1 MMKELNKKKVQEQLE
16 QLKMDNQELEKQ
28 LDQNIELMKRL
39 EMEKKVEEAIQK
51 TEKLAEQQRELSQ
64 KTESSKT
71 REEKDV
77 MLAEH
82 KKFREE
88 WGKNILG
95 EFCADAGKVG
105 VFEWDKLGEKNQK
118 WVTDHPWCAAVI
130 KDFDG
135 DVEFE
140 LIDESVHVVGTTENH
155 TNDFFST
162 QSGY

>member
-1 MMKELNKKKVQEQLE
+1 MKFKGTIVVTDPCYMEGVDCLMERGTIYGDWSCMVYPGDINENKKH
-16 QLKMDNQELEKQ
+16 
-28 LDQNIELMKRL
+28 
-39 EMEKKVEEAIQK
+39 EEWDEHYFK
-51 TEKLAEQQRELSQ
+51 FFNEYNFTG
-64 KTESSKT
+64 KT

-140 LIDESVHVVGTTENH
+140 LIDESVHVIGTTENH

>member
-1 MMKELNKKKVQEQLE
+1 MNFKGTIVITDPCYIEGVDCPMERGTIYGDWSCMVYPGDINENKKH
-16 QLKMDNQELEKQ
+16 
-28 LDQNIELMKRL
+28 
-39 EMEKKVEEAIQK
+39 EEWDEHYFK
-51 TEKLAEQQRELSQ
+51 FFNEYNFTG
-64 KTESSKT
+64 KT

-105 VFEWDKLGEKNQK
+105 VFEWDKLGEDNQK
-118 WVTDHPWCAAVI
+118 WVTEHPWCAAII

-135 DVEFE
+135 DVEFYV
-140 LIDESVHVVGTTENH
+140 DGESVHVIGTTENH

>member
-1 MMKELNKKKVQEQLE
+1 MNFKGTIVVTDPCYMKGVECPMQRGTIYGDWSCMVYPGNINENKKH
-16 QLKMDNQELEKQ
+16 
-28 LDQNIELMKRL
+28 
-39 EMEKKVEEAIQK
+39 EEWDEHYFNFFNEYNF
-51 TEKLAEQQRELSQ
+51 TG
-64 KTESSKT
+64 KT

-95 EFCADAGKVG
+95 EFCADSGQVG
-105 VFEWDKLGEKNQK
+105 VFEWDKLGEENQK
-118 WVTDHPWCAAVI
+118 WATEHPWCAAII

>member
-1 MMKELNKKKVQEQLE
+1 MNFKGTIVVTDPCYMNGVKCPMQRGTIYGDWSCMVYPGNINENKKHEEWDEHYFKFFNEYNFTGKTPE
-16 QLKMDNQELEKQ
+16 EKQ
-28 LDQNIELMKRL
+28 
-39 EMEKKVEEAIQK
+39 
-51 TEKLAEQQRELSQ
+51 
-64 KTESSKT
+64 
-71 REEKDV
+71 V
-77 MLAEH
+77 MLAEYE
-82 KKFREE
+82 KFREE

-95 EFCADAGKVG
+95 EFCADSGQVG
-105 VFEWDKLGEKNQK
+105 VFEWDKLGEENQK
-118 WVTDHPWCAAVI
+118 WATEHPWCAAII